1 MDVQASNLAK
11 LTEVYN
17 WRTPV
22 EIRRENNVFQR
33 GDFHTLK
40 AIMHTPFN
48 MVIREDHNGIS
59 AVFFNLFQVVEP
71 LENFLSFFRT

>member
-17 WRTPV
+17 WRTEV
-22 EIRRENNVFQR
+22 EMRRENNVFQR

-40 AIMHTPFN
+40 AINAPHLIWIFGKTTMGL
-48 MVIREDHNGIS
+48 VG
-59 AVFFNLFQVVEP
+59 
-71 LENFLSFFRT
+71 